1 MQPDNTMNTLPNGE
15 VDREGA
21 MAKADLYK
29 LANYSLKLFK
39 KVQDED
45 QMEAWVQAKITK
57 AADYIASVYHYLEY
71 EMKFSE
77 YGEHLSNAEVYN
89 ESMSPELKNKLMEA
103 KEKIKELKKLQAEK
117 QSGKEKKVEEGIL
130 SGGEET
136 CTECGGSGM
145 IYREAMPVP
154 DHVKSKVEKYKR
166 LTKATHAA
174 AKRLDRNNNGIPD
187 DEEMEEGA
195 DDKEMKVGDTKKTR
209 TGELTKTSTGVVHK
223 NTSYKDEGDEIASNA
238 KSGKGIKSHAK
249 AQSAAEKKEKAP
261 AQKMSPKSAKTWG
274 MKDSEKFD
282 NRDGAPA
289 KPKKEKEVDE
299 TYGQGI
305 YAEGKGKK
313 PDFLDM
319 DKDGD
324 KKEPMKKAVADKK
337 KNPFAKKTNEAL
349 KGGQKKLDVD
359 GDGDIEADDLS
370 DLRAKKEKKVDEAGK
385 QTMSRAAKGH
395 EKYGKE
401 GMAALAKAGKEGKSL
416 EPIKAKYNKYDESTA
431 WKNKAK
437 AVKESLDSMTST
449 AGGNPE
455 DLNKAAM
462 GLATYAA
469 KVDPQGFEAA
479 MKGGDEAFTK
489 YLQTMLDKGNVQPDP
504 TAVQQAMDQVQ
515 GGETS
520 PEDQPKDMASVGDEE
535 TAENLVVVPN
545 PSGASSAEDAKRLGS
560 MMPAPAGNRD
570 PISMNE
576 SADLDRMK
584 QFLTRLNG

>member
-77 YGEHLSNAEVYN
+77 YGDHLSNAEVYN
-89 ESMSPELKNKLMEA
+89 ESMSPELRNKLMEA
-103 KEKIKELKKLQAEK
+103 KEKIKELKKLQADK

-136 CTECGGSGM
+136 CKECGGSGT
-145 IYREAMPVP
+145 IYREATPVP

-174 AKRLDRNNNGIPD
+174 NKRLDRNNNGIPD
-187 DEEMEEGA
+187 DEEQKESFGDA
-195 DDKEMKVGDTKKTR
+195 DNKEMKVGDTKKTR
-209 TGELTKTSTGVVHK
+209 TGELTKTSTGVMHK

-337 KNPFAKKTNEAL
+337 AGPKKGVNPFAKKTNEAL

-359 GDGDIEADDLS
+359 GDGDIEADDLA
-370 DLRAKKEKKVDEAGK
+370 DLRAKKDKKVDEAGK
-385 QTMSRAAKGH
+385 TMSRAAKGH

-416 EPIKAKYNKYDESTA
+416 EPVKAKYNKYDESTA
-431 WKNKAK
+431 WKNKAQ
-437 AVKESLDSMTST
+437 AMKESLDSMAPA
-449 AGGNPE
+449 AGGTQE
-455 DLNKAAM
+455 DLTKAAM

-469 KVDPQGFEAA
+469 KIDPQGFEAA
-479 MKGGDEAFTK
+479 MEAGDEAFAK
-489 YLQTMLDKGNVQPDP
+489 YLQDMLVKGNVQPDP
-504 TAVQQAMDQVQ
+504 KAVQQAMDQVQ
-515 GGETS
+515 GGEQGTGS
-520 PEDQPKDMASVGDEE
+520 DD
-535 TAENLVVVPN
+535 
-545 PSGASSAEDAKRLGS
+545 SSAETTPDEEIATS
-560 MMPAPAGNRD
+560 YNSES
-570 PISMNE
+570 INE
-576 SADLDRMK
+576 STDFDRMK